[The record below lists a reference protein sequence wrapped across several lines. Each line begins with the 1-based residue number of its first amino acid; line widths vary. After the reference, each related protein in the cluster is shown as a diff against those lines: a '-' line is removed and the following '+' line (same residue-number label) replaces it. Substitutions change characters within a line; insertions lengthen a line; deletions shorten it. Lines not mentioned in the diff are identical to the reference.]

1 MVTTRKRVHSSST
14 LELSGP
20 SKNPN
25 DGASSTETPTKAKRP
40 KGKVPQKTDDI
51 VQIWQHGVSLADLD
65 GDTIDPEWVPP
76 QFNTKSAFSAPFL
89 LHNGTSY
96 NARIAPRLP
105 FGGSL
110 HGLGQSLSSRL
121 SSRQYHFQKSLFRY
135 SETLIGHVSCV
146 NALALSRDQGRWLAS
161 AGDDKEIHIRDMFVD
176 LRDHTQ
182 TIPLLI
188 LKGHDSNIFSLDW
201 SAQNKYLFS
210 TGNDS
215 QILYYDVEHSAIPI
229 RGNTFTE
236 PQYRSPLNSS
246 PLGDHDDSVP
256 ELSAHPTNPNL
267 LLSCDDGGNLKI
279 IDIRTPHNGVAA
291 ARSDAVSGFSSV
303 QWNPNPS
310 DGNTFAAATCGR
322 ITGSTRLYDVR
333 SCFSS
338 DDNRPLSSKD
348 AVLSYH
354 TALMQNS
361 STRGLIAASA
371 ETNSICFDP
380 QGHFLASSISRYH
393 PTIYAVNDP
402 DPLATLESTVA
413 DDVVEE
419 SYYEFR
425 GVPLGTPTAP
435 KKLSSCCTIKH
446 GSFGLQAQTGK
457 LHYAIGSDDF
467 RAYVFEIPSK
477 EELMRKRE
485 FVSRSDWL
493 HETTHLH
500 SQRQDTTSHPAEQR
514 DRDNQARH
522 IEDGNEDSDDDMVEE
537 GEVDHDSE
545 VAYCAGS
552 ILRAQSVVRP
562 ARITQQAYVLCGGR
576 SIINTAL
583 IHPTLPLVLTAGIV
597 SEIKVHSAGPLS
609 SIDVRPRD
617 KWGDGPDNRV
627 GGTRA
632 RFLLPPTS
640 NSLLACDSDSF
651 DEDVEDVEDD
661 EENHAAESA
670 IPLPAEVNI
679 DVEDEIQAESGS
691 EQGENTASGS
701 SDHVNDDADQ
711 EDTKSE
717 DQCHAESGSES
728 DHGMVSNNSDNSAHS
743 SKGSKYAYRPS
754 SSSSNEGLLYRPP
767 PTISRESQE
776 RESDCMHDVLRAVM
790 AEDTATPSSAS
801 DPNEEET
808 SEEYVTGDDQ
818 GLESQSQSRLS
829 ASDGEHEEPQGT
841 VQDFLSAMRNDP
853 MYTGTTPLDYHHDR
867 HIGTYSL
874 SHVSPSLIPTEIA
887 STSNGEDGDSAAS
900 NSENL
905 TGEEDGDDDED
916 EDHEEDDEDEDEDK
930 DDLDQGSDLDLSDDY
945 DRQSSM
951 HTYDPYVNDGY
962 GSTYAI
968 TEELEERMAD
978 DVRENFQGERDY
990 MDAGRFWA
998 LSRSMGTSGR
1008 EQQRMYLFD
1017 ELLRRDELRSLTA
1030 GFRKVPKSAGGKG
1043 DGSGFACGSCGRID
1057 ADP

>member
-1 MVTTRKRVHSSST
+1 MVTTRKRVRSDSAVMLT
-14 LELSGP
+14 GT
-20 SKNPN
+20 SKDAD
-25 DGASSTETPTKAKRP
+25 DGASPRNTPSKAKRT
-40 KGKVPQKTDDI
+40 KGKAAESTNDI
-51 VQIWQHGVSLADLD
+51 VQIWQHGVSIADLD
-65 GDTIDPEWVPP
+65 GDTIDPDWVPP
-76 QFNTKSAFSAPFL
+76 KSNISSAFNATL
-89 LHNGTSY
+89 LPRTGTSY
-96 NARIAPRLP
+96 DARMASRLP

-110 HGLGQSLSSRL
+110 HALGQSLGNRFSSQQR
-121 SSRQYHFQKSLFRY
+121 HFQNSQFRY
-135 SETLIGHVSCV
+135 TEDISGHTSCV

-176 LRDHTQ
+176 LRDGTQ

-188 LKGHDSNIFSLDW
+188 LKGHESNIFSLDW

-215 QILYYDVEHSAIPI
+215 QILYYDVEHSAIPV

-236 PQYRSPLNSS
+236 PQFRSPINSG

-267 LLSCDDGGNLKI
+267 LLSCDDGGNLKLV
-279 IDIRTPHNGVAA
+279 DIRTPHHGVAA

-338 DDNRPLSSKD
+338 DDNRPLSTKD

-380 QGHFLASSISRYH
+380 QGRFLASSISRYH

-413 DDVVEE
+413 DDVVDKG
-419 SYYEFR
+419 YYQFR
-425 GVPLGTPTAP
+425 GVPFGTPTAP

-446 GSFGLQAQTGK
+446 GSFGLEAQTGK

-477 EELMRKRE
+477 EELMRRRE

-493 HETTHLH
+493 HQTAQLH
-500 SQRQDTTSHPAEQR
+500 SQHHTTSSQSAEQR
-514 DRDNQARH
+514 NTEDRGRH
-522 IEDGNEDSDDDMVEE
+522 IEAGNEDSDDDMVEE
-537 GEVDHDSE
+537 SQVDHESE

-552 ILRAQSVVRP
+552 ILRAQSIVRP
-562 ARITQQAYVLCGGR
+562 ARITQQAYVLCGSR

-609 SIDVRPRD
+609 SIDVRPHD

-627 GGTRA
+627 GGTRP

-640 NSLLACDSDSF
+640 DSLLAGDSDSF
-651 DEDVEDVEDD
+651 DEDD
-661 EENHAAESA
+661 EEGEDSSSDGEDNDAAEGDTG
-670 IPLPAEVNI
+670 PDEVPA
-679 DVEDEIQAESGS
+679 DVEDENHADSGS
-691 EQGENTASGS
+691 EQNEYTGSGS
-701 SDHVNDDADQ
+701 GDHDNDDTEE
-711 EDTKSE
+711 EDAESE
-717 DQCHAESGSES
+717 VQGFAESGNES
-728 DHGMVSNNSDNSAHS
+728 DDQMVSNSSDSSAS
-743 SKGSKYAYRPS
+743 SSNTSKYPYRR
-754 SSSSNEGLLYRPP
+754 SSSNEEFLYGPP
-767 PTISRESQE
+767 PTCSTESQE
-776 RESDCMHDVLRAVM
+776 RENNRLHDRLRAFM
-790 AEDTATPSSAS
+790 AENAAAMPSSAADS
-801 DPNEEET
+801 DEEEA
-808 SEEYVTGDDQ
+808 SSQEYVTGDDQ
-818 GLESQSQSRLS
+818 GIESRSQSD
-829 ASDGEHEEPQGT
+829 ASDGEYQEPQGT
-841 VQDFLSAMRNDP
+841 VQDFLSAMRSDP
-853 MYTGTTPLDYHHDR
+853 MYSGTSPLDYHHDR

-874 SHVSPSLIPTEIA
+874 SHVSSSLIPAENA
-887 STSNGEDGDSAAS
+887 SPSTDEGVNPTAS
-900 NSENL
+900 NSRNL
-905 TGEEDGDDDED
+905 ISEQA
-916 EDHEEDDEDEDEDK
+916 DEDEDEYDE
-930 DDLDQGSDLDLSDDY
+930 DDPMDDY
-945 DRQSSM
+945 SQQSMSM
-951 HTYDPYVNDGY
+951 HTPDPYANDGY
-962 GSTYAI
+962 GSTYADS
-968 TEELEERMAD
+968 EDLEERMAD
-978 DVRENFQGERDY
+978 DVRQNFQPDRDY
-990 MDAGRFWA
+990 LDPGRFWA
-998 LSRSMGTSGR
+998 ISRSMGSTRR
-1008 EQQRMYLFD
+1008 EQQRMFLFD

-1043 DGSGFACGSCGRID
+1043 GR
-1057 ADP
+1057 